1 MTEKNHTCSE
11 CEPQMEMLDMFI
23 KYILFLKEKKKDRSR
38 DTSRVSLTLGRLKV
52 W

>member
-23 KYILFLKEKKKDRSR
+23 KYILFLKEKKKKIE
-38 DTSRVSLTLGRLKV
+38 VETLLE
-52 W
+52 